1 MRRAGLPR
9 VVGVDGTDDRI
20 LAELAR
26 NGRVSFAELARTV
39 GLSSSALTDR
49 VSKLESAG
57 VITGYAA
64 TVDPHRV
71 GLGVAALV
79 GIEPTDTGDDEAIA
93 ADLTTHAEV
102 ESLWTVAGQE
112 AFVLLVRVATVDDLQ
127 HLLVRLRRVDG
138 VARTRTTVI
147 LSSHFEHRPR
157 GGAPA
162 AAAEPGSAARG

>member
-1 MRRAGLPR
+1 MLDGVPR
-9 VVGVDGTDDRI
+9 VVDVDGTDQRI
-20 LAELAR
+20 LDELRR

-39 GLSSSALTDR
+39 GLSASALTDR
-49 VSKLESAG
+49 VAKLEAAR
-57 VITGYAA
+57 VVTGYAA
-64 TVDPHRV
+64 TVDPRLV

-93 ADLTTHAEV
+93 ADLTTHTEV

-127 HLLVRLRRVDG
+127 HLLVRLRKVDG

-157 GGAPA
+157 AGA
-162 AAAEPGSAARG
+162 AAARAEPGPPGPG